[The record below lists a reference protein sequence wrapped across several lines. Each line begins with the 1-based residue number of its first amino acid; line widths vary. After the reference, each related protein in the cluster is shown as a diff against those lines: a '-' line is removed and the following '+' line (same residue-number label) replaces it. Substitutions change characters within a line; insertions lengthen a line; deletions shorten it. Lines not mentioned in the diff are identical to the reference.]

1 VVVQTVPGTSIS
13 QSAYERLKHAILL
26 GEIPAGT
33 RLIETYYSKLLHI
46 SRTPLREAIRML
58 EQDGLVSFAENRGAT
73 VTGFTID
80 DIEETFTIRN
90 ALMILLL
97 PSVVEQATEE
107 DFVKLRELVAL
118 MDISQREGD
127 AEKLAVQNRAFHKT
141 LEHISNK
148 RRILRVIDSQEELVM
163 RFSAVAIASIVHR
176 SKAQE
181 EHHDI
186 LTFLEQRDLEGL
198 TRLMCKHIEDS
209 KQTCLAAFKDKF
221 KNREDSE

>member
-1 VVVQTVPGTSIS
+1 MIHTMPVKSIS
-13 QSAYERLKHAILL
+13 QNAYETLKHAILL

-58 EQDGLVSFAENRGAT
+58 EQDGLVTFAENRGAT
-73 VTGFTID
+73 VTGFTLE

-90 ALMILLL
+90 ALMLLLL
-97 PSVVEQATEE
+97 PSIVELATEQ

-118 MDISQREGD
+118 MDISQADED
-127 AEKLAVQNRAFHKT
+127 AEKLSVQNRAFHKT

-148 RRILRVIDSQEELVM
+148 KRILRVIDSQEELII
-163 RFSAVAIASIVHR
+163 RFSAIAIASIVHR

-181 EHHDI
+181 EHHQI
-186 LTFLEQRDLEGL
+186 LAFLEQRDLEGIS
-198 TRLMCKHIEDS
+198 RLMSKHIEDS
-209 KQTCLAAFKDKF
+209 KQTCLATFKKKYNNQEDKT
-221 KNREDSE
+221 